1 MGDTGIDAAT
11 QLAEDLEA
19 IDQGKLAFETLNN
32 LLTLLARRGVID
44 EFDID
49 EMFGSIIELAGEMDD
64 APTARVLTAQRD
76 RLLAIASPE
85 EPGA

>member
-1 MGDTGIDAAT
+1 MSDTGVDDAM

-19 IDQGKLAFETLNN
+19 VDQGKLAFETLNN

-76 RLLAIASPE
+76 RLLAIAAPG